1 MKADI
6 IYYTDHRQLTKERIM
21 INTNIIIISG
31 NLTADPDIRQTSGGI
46 MTARFT
52 VAVNKGDKGADFLPC
67 VAFDKTAEAIRTHLC
82 RGSGVIVRGSLHS
95 NKYTDQSGANR
106 TYYEITASSVEFI
119 GGRKAEPQQA
129 EPDLSDF
136 EDVELEQLPFG

>member
-1 MKADI
+1 
-6 IYYTDHRQLTKERIM
+6 M

-31 NLTADPDIRQTSGGI
+31 NLTADPDIRQTPSGI

-67 VAFDKTAEAIRTHLC
+67 IAFDKTAENIRSYLC
-82 RGSGVIVRGSLHS
+82 KGSGVIVRGSLHT
-95 NKYTDQSGANR
+95 NKYTDQSGSNR
-106 TYYEITASSVEFI
+106 TYYEITANAVEFI
-119 GGRKAEPQQA
+119 GGRKAEPAQA

-136 EDVELEQLPFG
+136 EEALAPLPF